1 MRIRSGRRR
10 WVLRELLS
18 GVWQGLRCGTLLSP
32 SHTRVHFRHS
42 RLLLPSVHN
51 DADGLDNR
59 RPRTFVWRV
68 ARSALFLHQ
77 NDAYERMWF
86 LVVPPTMTLLDD
98 YEIRY
103 KVEGMKIVDAMIKN
117 VPSDLL
123 RRTGV
128 TELLFTVST
137 IASRL
142 RASTV
147 GQDLLCSPVPF
158 WVFLACGLSVGFP

>member
-1 MRIRSGRRR
+1 MI
-10 WVLRELLS
+10 
-18 GVWQGLRCGTLLSP
+18 
-32 SHTRVHFRHS
+32 
-42 RLLLPSVHN
+42 
-51 DADGLDNR
+51 
-59 RPRTFVWRV
+59 VWRV

-103 KVEGMKIVDAMIKN
+103 KIEGMKIVNAMIKN
-117 VPSDLL
+117 VPPDLL

-128 TELLFTVST
+128 TELLFTVSFIT
-137 IASRL
+137 PRLHAFIA
-142 RASTV
+142 

-158 WVFLACGLSVGFP
+158 